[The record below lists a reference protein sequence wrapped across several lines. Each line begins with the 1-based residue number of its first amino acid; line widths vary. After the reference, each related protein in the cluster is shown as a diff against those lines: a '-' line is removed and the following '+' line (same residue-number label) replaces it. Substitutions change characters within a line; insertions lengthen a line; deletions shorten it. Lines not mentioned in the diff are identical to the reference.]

1 MKRKMLK
8 KITVLTIGV
17 IGIVASIPL
26 GISEAKADI
35 INGWNNKGGNWY
47 FYENGTNKSGWF
59 VDNGRWYVTDEN
71 GVMRTGWYN
80 AGGDW
85 YFLGND
91 GSMKTGWIMDG
102 SKWYYMENN
111 GAMKKGWIKS
121 GSNWYYLNN
130 DGAMKTGWLE
140 YNGKWYYLL
149 DSGEMAVNTTIN
161 GYRLDANGW
170 WLRDIKA
177 DQNAAEIVNAN
188 NAIKKAD
195 SSYINSKTGGY
206 SLIYDKASDEAS
218 KKFGITEDTYAFAFQ
233 NEDQVDKYYFI
244 GKASGNVYKTASNG
258 LFAAYLIKD
267 GKIVERF
274 KGPEYNE
281 KSEKDYL
288 EYLGNGDFKS

>member
-1 MKRKMLK
+1 MKRKMLT
-8 KITVLTIGV
+8 KIMILTLGV
-17 IGIVASIPL
+17 ISVASVIL
-26 GISEAKADI
+26 KGIEAKADI
-35 INGWNNKGGNWY
+35 TNGWNNDSGNWY
-47 FYENGTNKSGWF
+47 YYENGEVKRGWF
-59 VDNGRWYVTDEN
+59 IDNGKWYTSDEN
-71 GVMRTGWYN
+71 GVMKTGWYN
-80 AGGDW
+80 TGGEW

-102 SKWYYMENN
+102 SKWYYLNDN
-111 GAMKKGWIKS
+111 GSMKKGW
-121 GSNWYYLNN
+121 
-130 DGAMKTGWLE
+130 LE
-140 YNGKWYYLL
+140 YKGKWYYLL

-177 DQNAAEIVNAN
+177 DQDAAEVINAK
-188 NAIKKAD
+188 NAIKEAD

-206 SLIYDKASDEAS
+206 KLIYDKTSDEVS
-218 KKFGITEDTYAFAFQ
+218 KKFGITEETYAFAFQ

-244 GKASGNVYKTASNG
+244 GKTSRNVYKASSNG

-267 GKIVERF
+267 GNIIERF

-288 EYLGNGDFKS
+288 KYLGNGEFK